1 MEKLEQEK
9 MLEVK
14 EDKIR
19 LTKEGLMSAIMCS
32 ANFCCRKDFEAF
44 NNSETNIKHWINK
57 RVLFSYHQTKKG
69 WYENMKEKNKAGR
82 VSKKTIAT
90 VLIAMIGTVGIGMCM
105 SIAWSY
111 AAPEIAK
118 ELWIYFVSFNLS
130 NL

>member
-1 MEKLEQEK
+1 
-9 MLEVK
+9 
-14 EDKIR
+14 
-19 LTKEGLMSAIMCS
+19 
-32 ANFCCRKDFEAF
+32 
-44 NNSETNIKHWINK
+44 
-57 RVLFSYHQTKKG
+57 
-69 WYENMKEKNKAGR
+69 MKEKNKAGR

-130 NL
+130 NLLTILSSNDFPSFPDKNFSYRFFNFPTFTKATITRISAKSNAAARPITTYSMPTLLKKICHLMFLLN

>member
-1 MEKLEQEK
+1 
-9 MLEVK
+9 
-14 EDKIR
+14 
-19 LTKEGLMSAIMCS
+19 MSAIMCLRIS
-32 ANFCCRKDFEAF
+32 AVGKDFEAF

-69 WYENMKEKNKAGR
+69 RYENVKEKNKAGR

>member
-1 MEKLEQEK
+1 M
-9 MLEVK
+9 
-14 EDKIR
+14 
-19 LTKEGLMSAIMCS
+19 
-32 ANFCCRKDFEAF
+32 
-44 NNSETNIKHWINK
+44 
-57 RVLFSYHQTKKG
+57 LFSYHQTKKG

-82 VSKKTIAT
+82 VSNKTIAT

>member
-1 MEKLEQEK
+1 
-9 MLEVK
+9 
-14 EDKIR
+14 
-19 LTKEGLMSAIMCS
+19 MSAIMCS
-32 ANFCCRKDFEAF
+32 ANFCC
-44 NNSETNIKHWINK
+44 NSETNIKHWINK

>member
-1 MEKLEQEK
+1 
-9 MLEVK
+9 
-14 EDKIR
+14 
-19 LTKEGLMSAIMCS
+19 
-32 ANFCCRKDFEAF
+32 
-44 NNSETNIKHWINK
+44 
-57 RVLFSYHQTKKG
+57 
-69 WYENMKEKNKAGR
+69 MKEKNKAGR

-130 NL
+130 NLYYKNTIKI

>member
-1 MEKLEQEK
+1 L
-9 MLEVK
+9 
-14 EDKIR
+14 DKQ
-19 LTKEGLMSAIMCS
+19 KSAILIPS
-32 ANFCCRKDFEAF
+32 
-44 NNSETNIKHWINK
+44 NK
-57 RVLFSYHQTKKG
+57 ERQ
-69 WYENMKEKNKAGR
+69 NMKEKNKAGR